1 MHFVK
6 KFDAS
11 LPNKLGLSAGRKSI
25 YISFEIDKNG
35 DIKDVKVRAP
45 HARIIEEVK
54 KIMYLLPKMI
64 PGKQTG
70 ENVNV
75 TYSIPFTLI
84 VN

>member
-11 LPNKLGLSAGRKSI
+11 LPNKLGLSAGRKNI

-64 PGKQTG
+64 PGKQIG
-70 ENVNV
+70 ESVNV